1 MIRTNELTIIQNGIK
16 IGMVNIPVY
25 ELDRD
30 IYENMNKIG
39 ISIPF
44 NSLPKNSYCTF
55 TKKITNEDDVIL
67 IDMHL

>member
-16 IGMVNIPVY
+16 IGVVNIPVY

-39 ISIPF
+39 IPIPF
-44 NSLPKNSYCTF
+44 NSLPKNMYCTF
-55 TKKITNEDDVIL
+55 TKKITSQDDVIL